1 MGDQGLLLYHNNMK
15 RNILFALT
23 FLATLSLAACAH
35 DITSSNIESTSS
47 AQNTSSVESTSSSA
61 SSSVFS
67 SSFPSKDGGISLE
80 DFETET
86 KKLPA
91 TTESRKIRITY
102 NTTITLEGSTFNA
115 TLRDGKPMTEG
126 TLTNT
131 FVLES
136 RNNSASDLKLVSG
149 QTRTNYERT
158 CENGIAIGIS
168 NWLSYQK
175 TRKAAIAR
183 EAQQGW
189 NQFDDY
195 YSLNP
200 YRCWMMEGGYRPGNA
215 DVEGVYYSY
224 NIIDRTFDE
233 NGYCTS
239 IYIKEYTY
247 IDGTLIVWDRDP
259 TYYKGSLTNII
270 EGTIEYLE

>member
-1 MGDQGLLLYHNNMK
+1 MLYHNNMK

-23 FLATLSLAACAH
+23 FLATLSLSACAH

-47 AQNTSSVESTSSSA
+47 VESTSSSA
-61 SSSVFS
+61 TSSAFS

-131 FVLES
+131 FVVES

-149 QTRTNYERT
+149 ETRTNYERT
-158 CENGIAIGIS
+158 CDFS
-168 NWLSYQK
+168 FRHKSDS
-175 TRKAAIAR
+175 
-183 EAQQGW
+183 
-189 NQFDDY
+189 F
-195 YSLNP
+195 
-200 YRCWMMEGGYRPGNA
+200 
-215 DVEGVYYSY
+215 
-224 NIIDRTFDE
+224 
-233 NGYCTS
+233 
-239 IYIKEYTY
+239 
-247 IDGTLIVWDRDP
+247 
-259 TYYKGSLTNII
+259 
-270 EGTIEYLE
+270 